1 MKVFKLLKKLF
12 LYMKKCTLRSLFLP
26 GFVILCATLVSPA
39 GGSASEAELTAGS
52 STLRDTLLIVRPGDS
67 LSRIANRLLSLSDH
81 YTNGQ
86 MVEEIRRYNALA
98 SDTLWPGQTLQI
110 QLRYQEPLP
119 PIAPKA
125 RDFEARGIYVNATI
139 AGTPRILA
147 LADRLL
153 EAGGNTIVFDIK
165 DRPGDL
171 SYDSR
176 VPLAAAINASSES
189 TIPRPRRLVD
199 LLHRQG
205 IHVVARI
212 ACFYDTRLAR
222 SRPEL
227 MPRSKRTGEPWH
239 EKGQPGWVD
248 PSNPQVQNYLLDI
261 IKEVAEIG
269 VDEIQLDYLRFP
281 TEGNVE
287 DAVFA
292 FDPETSAKH
301 QVITGFLHR
310 VRQIL
315 KPTQILLAA
324 DIFGVVAWGNAA
336 DVESTGQNLPDLL
349 PLLDVV
355 SPMLYPSHFYGRFAR
370 IADPVGH
377 PYAVVHQGCHNLSRL
392 AAPYAVTVR
401 PWIQAFSYR
410 VPDFDLNYIAEQL
423 RGAEAG
429 GARGWLL
436 WNSAGRYQKG
446 LAAIDHFENPPAAV
460 DSTLLKKRIPQKKE
474 LDQASLG
481 KRVGGDSSGSDLQKQ
496 SPRSK

>member
-12 LYMKKCTLRSLFLP
+12 LYMKKCPLRSLFLP

-125 RDFEARGIYVNATI
+125 RDFEARGIYANAMI
-139 AGTPRILA
+139 AGTSRILE

-165 DRPGDL
+165 DQPGDL

-176 VPLAAAINASSES
+176 VPLAVAISASSES
-189 TIPRPRRLVD
+189 TIPRPKRLVD

-212 ACFYDTRLAR
+212 ACFYDARLAR

-227 MPRSKRTGEPWH
+227 MPHSKQTGEPWH

-248 PSNPQVQNYLLDI
+248 PSIPQVQNYLLDI
-261 IKEVAEIG
+261 IKEVVEIG

-287 DAVFA
+287 DAIFA

-301 QVITGFLHR
+301 QVITDFLYR

-315 KPTQILLAA
+315 KPTQILLSA
-324 DIFGVVAWGNAA
+324 DIFGVVAWGHAA
-336 DVESTGQNLPDLL
+336 DVESTGQSLPDLL
-349 PLLDVV
+349 PLLDVI
-355 SPMLYPSHFYGRFAR
+355 SPMLYPSHFYGRFAQ
-370 IADPVGH
+370 ISNPVDH
-377 PYAVVHQGCHNLSRL
+377 PYYVVRQGCRNLSRL
-392 AAPYAVTVR
+392 AAAYDVTVR

-410 VPDFDLNYIAEQL
+410 VTKFDLNYITEQL
-423 RGAEAG
+423 HGAEAG

-446 LAAIDHFENPPAAV
+446 LAAIDHFENSPAPV
-460 DSTLLKKRIPQKKE
+460 DSTLLKKRIPPKKDP
-474 LDQASLG
+474 DQASLDN
-481 KRVGGDSSGSDLQKQ
+481 RMVGDDSTDSSLRQAT
-496 SPRSK
+496 PAE